1 MIKNKFKLNDS
12 VFEISIGLGTLI
24 TIVLLLMVILVLFLL
39 PISNYHHA
47 QGVVEFK
54 EQHSIASE
62 HNGLIS
68 RVLCED
74 GEKVEKDRELI
85 EFTSRENDN
94 KIKQIEIEIEHLKKE
109 VKLLKRLQS
118 LGSINNSQI
127 KLKELELNKKISEI
141 SILSERKILSPEEGV
156 VAYNFLPNSI
166 NGAVLRKGQK
176 VGTIYKTEEKHIRIS
191 FPNEYADRFL
201 IGSKVIV
208 KYKDPIS
215 LKVSKLKGV
224 IYNKYNDV
232 SDNKI
237 HLYCD
242 IQNKR
247 EKLAS
252 LQNSTTVNTSI
263 LINVTSVSEDIFNFK
278 IPLSIH
284 EKITDLF

>member
-12 VFEISIGLGTLI
+12 IFEISIGLGTFA
-24 TIVLLLMVILVLFLL
+24 TVALLFMVILVLFLL

-47 QGVVEFK
+47 PGVVEYK
-54 EQHSIASE
+54 EQHAITSE

-68 RVLCED
+68 KVLCVD
-74 GEKVEKDRELI
+74 GEKVEKNRELI
-85 EFTSRENDN
+85 AFTSRENDN
-94 KIKQIEIEIEHLKKE
+94 KIKQMEIEIAHLKKE
-109 VKLLKRLQS
+109 IKLLKSLKR
-118 LGSINNSQI
+118 LGSINDSQI
-127 KLKELELNKKISEI
+127 KLKELELSKKLNEI
-141 SILSERKILSPEEGV
+141 LILSERKILSPESGI
-156 VAYNFLPNSI
+156 VAYSFLPNAI

-176 VGTIYKTEEKHIRIS
+176 VGTIYKTEEKHIRVS

-215 LKVSKLKGV
+215 LKISRLKGV
-224 IYNKYNDV
+224 IYNKYNNV
-232 SDNKI
+232 SENKI
-237 HLYCD
+237 YLYCD
-242 IQNKR
+242 IKNKG